1 MKNFAVAVLMVFMS
15 LAAGAYGQTID
26 ANLVGTVVDVSG
38 AAVPNANIEIQ
49 HFSTGVKTTT
59 KTNVDGQY
67 RLNNIPIGLYNVT
80 ASAAGFATATLKNVD
95 IQLSKTS
102 TANITLQVGSV

>member
-1 MKNFAVAVLMVFMS
+1 MKNLAIAALMVLMG
-15 LAAGAYGQTID
+15 LAISAYGQSID
-26 ANLVGTVVDVSG
+26 ANLVGTVADASG
-38 AAVPNANIEIQ
+38 AAVPNANVEIQ
-49 HFSTGVKTTT
+49 HLSTGVKTTT

-67 RLNNIPIGLYNVT
+67 RVNNIPIGLYNVT

-102 TANITLQVGSV
+102 T